1 MSVTAREI
9 AWQHDFESALKD
21 AAQKGT
27 RVLIDFSA
35 APM

>member
-1 MSVTAREI
+1 MSTTAHEI
-9 AWQHDFESALKD
+9 AWRRDFDSALKD